1 MSKDKSVAQMQR
13 EILANISPAE
23 LELSFDRDS
32 GSYFAWQVR
41 NGYPR
46 NNWEAST
53 FEGLIET
60 IYNEVVL
67 ECKN

>member
-13 EILANISPAE
+13 EILTE
-23 LELSFDRDS
+23 LEELFISYK
-32 GSYFAWQVR
+32 GGTYYAVYFADKHFGGR
-41 NGYPR
+41 RDY
-46 NNWEAST
+46 WEAET
-53 FEGLIET
+53 FEGLIEE